1 MSLYVSLRSKVV
13 VGPILILFAVFQ
25 WAAFATA
32 APIPRLCP
40 QRGLTLSGHAFL
52 SEIIACPPKGQTPLG
67 TGPSQESSSQAAAEQ
82 EAPQPVETV
91 KGRCVALECYVRL
104 SDEETKKDLEWIR
117 NWVAQ
122 RPGVSLK
129 IRDLDAD
136 QAEAERLQK
145 VLSAYKIADYQLP
158 LVYGLN
164 RAVTGKKS
172 VEEWEL
178 ALRQLLTMQVYI
190 RPGCSKCAK
199 AKEYLPQLGE
209 KYPGIEIEYLDVIA
223 NAAANQAYAELA
235 RTQRIGGISFP
246 GFWLCRQLVVGFDN
260 ATSTGVRLEGILK
273 KWTYDC
279 EIPKKIGQRQPW
291 GLDRG
296 HVRLALAW
304 VAFPTPLGMGLVVQE
319 PSFEPGSGTN
329 DQVPDL
335 PLQDEVPDLDIDAED
350 STPSLDAPAD
360 EIEAPWVGRIS
371 ASRMGMPAFTFLI
384 GLIDGFNPC
393 AMWVLLFLLS
403 ILVNLRVRWKILA
416 VAGTFVVVSGLAY
429 FAFMAAWLNVFLFVG
444 YLRWVQVLLALLA
457 LFVGSIHIKDF
468 FAFKRGLSL
477 SIPDSA
483 KPGIYAR
490 VRKIVMA
497 EHLYGAIAGAFVLAV
512 LVNFIELLCTAGLP
526 ALYTQ
531 VLMLQEYP
539 AWKNYAYLSLYI
551 VAYMLDDSIMVGL
564 VILTL
569 GKRKLQE
576 TEGRWLKLLSGLVI
590 FALGIVLL
598 FKPEW
603 LT

>member
-1 MSLYVSLRSKVV
+1 
-13 VGPILILFAVFQ
+13 
-25 WAAFATA
+25 
-32 APIPRLCP
+32 
-40 QRGLTLSGHAFL
+40 
-52 SEIIACPPKGQTPLG
+52 
-67 TGPSQESSSQAAAEQ
+67 
-82 EAPQPVETV
+82 
-91 KGRCVALECYVRL
+91 
-104 SDEETKKDLEWIR
+104 
-117 NWVAQ
+117 
-122 RPGVSLK
+122 
-129 IRDLDAD
+129 
-136 QAEAERLQK
+136 
-145 VLSAYKIADYQLP
+145 
-158 LVYGLN
+158 
-164 RAVTGKKS
+164 
-172 VEEWEL
+172 
-178 ALRQLLTMQVYI
+178 
-190 RPGCSKCAK
+190 
-199 AKEYLPQLGE
+199 
-209 KYPGIEIEYLDVIA
+209 
-223 NAAANQAYAELA
+223 
-235 RTQRIGGISFP
+235 
-246 GFWLCRQLVVGFDN
+246 
-260 ATSTGVRLEGILK
+260 
-273 KWTYDC
+273 
-279 EIPKKIGQRQPW
+279 
-291 GLDRG
+291 
-296 HVRLALAW
+296 
-304 VAFPTPLGMGLVVQE
+304 
-319 PSFEPGSGTN
+319 
-329 DQVPDL
+329 VPDL
-335 PLQDEVPDLDIDAED
+335 PLQDEVPDLDIDGED
-350 STPSLDAPAD
+350 STPHLDAPAD
-360 EIEAPWVGRIS
+360 EIDAPWVGRIS
-371 ASRMGMPAFTFLI
+371 ASRLGMPAFTFLI

-444 YLRWVQVLLALLA
+444 YLRWVQVSLALLA

-468 FAFKRGLSL
+468 FAFKRGFSL

-539 AWKNYAYLSLYI
+539 TWKNYAYLSLYI
-551 VAYMLDDSIMVGL
+551 LAYMLDDSIMVGL

>member
-1 MSLYVSLRSKVV
+1 MMGFLVSSRSTGFVFLT
-13 VGPILILFAVFQ
+13 LIVFAVWQ
-25 WAAFATA
+25 SAIAASAV
-32 APIPRLCP
+32 L
-40 QRGLTLSGHAFL
+40 
-52 SEIIACPPKGQTPLG
+52 IA
-67 TGPSQESSSQAAAEQ
+67 SQESSSGAALEQ
-82 EAPQPVETV
+82 EAPQAVETV

-104 SDEETKKDLEWIR
+104 NDEGTQEDLERIR
-117 NWVAQ
+117 NWVAK

-129 IRDLDAD
+129 IRDLDSD

-145 VLSAYKIADYQLP
+145 VLSAYKIVDYQLP
-158 LVYGLN
+158 VVYGLN
-164 RAVTGKKS
+164 RAVAGKKS
-172 VEEWEL
+172 VDEWEL
-178 ALRQLLTMQVYI
+178 ALRQVLTMQVYI

-209 KYPGIEIEYLDVIA
+209 KYPGIEIEYLDVIE
-223 NAAANQAYAELA
+223 NAAANQAYADLA

-279 EIPKKIGQRQPW
+279 EIPKKIGQRQPV

-296 HVRLALAW
+296 QFHLAVAW
-304 VAFPTPLGMGLVVQE
+304 VAFPTSLGMGLVVHE
-319 PSFEPGSGTN
+319 PRLELGSGTAE
-329 DQVPDL
+329 QVPDL
-335 PLQDEVPDLDIDAED
+335 PLQDEVPDLEIDAED
-350 STPSLDAPAD
+350 STLAQDAPAD
-360 EIEAPWVGRIS
+360 EIDAPWVGRIS
-371 ASRMGMPAFTFLI
+371 ASRLGMPAFTFLI

-444 YLRWVQVLLALLA
+444 YLRWVQVLLALLS

-551 VAYMLDDSIMVGL
+551 LAYVLDDSIMVGL